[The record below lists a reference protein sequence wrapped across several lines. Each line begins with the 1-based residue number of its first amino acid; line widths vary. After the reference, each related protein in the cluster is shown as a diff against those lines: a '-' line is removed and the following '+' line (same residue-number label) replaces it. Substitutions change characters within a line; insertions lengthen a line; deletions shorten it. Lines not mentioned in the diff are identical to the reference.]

1 MTTATSRVNVS
12 NTSIKDQALSG
23 AFDSILIHTSD
34 TDYSVRM
41 QRLWTEHSMAE
52 YLRSN
57 SDFAETVRTIVSDVA
72 QRGDAAVSEY
82 TEKFDA
88 VTLTADQFRISA
100 DALKT
105 AHASLDASLLESLR
119 KSIDNVRK
127 YQSEIFIGNTSTHPG
142 IRYTPL
148 KRVGC
153 CIPGASAPL
162 PSTLIMTAV
171 PAQVAGVKEI
181 VVLSPPRY
189 EGSIHPVIL
198 GLCYELGI
206 TEVYRLGG
214 AQAVAALA
222 WGTETISKVDKI
234 VGPGHDVVQLAKKEC
249 FGLVDMDSFAG
260 PSDVLIV
267 ANDQAD
273 PAWVA
278 ADLLSQ
284 AEHDPGAGIVV
295 TDSAEFARNV
305 LAELE
310 LQCAKLD
317 RAEATKKCL
326 LAYSGIIVCESMEAV
341 IDWAN
346 DFAAEHLQVQCGED
360 SKAISEK
367 LINAG
372 AIFIGPYTPVA
383 VGDYYAGPSHTL
395 PTRQTSKY
403 FSAVTSNDFVKS
415 ISIIEYTHAQLTDAA
430 DDIIRLAMTEGLDA
444 HAKSVQKRME

>member
-1 MTTATSRVNVS
+1 MATRFDELLIRATETDSR
-12 NTSIKDQALSG
+12 
-23 AFDSILIHTSD
+23 
-34 TDYSVRM
+34 RM
-41 QRLWTEHSMAE
+41 KKLRTEHSMAE
-52 YLRSN
+52 YLKSRG
-57 SDFAETVRTIVSDVA
+57 DFAKTVREIVADVA
-72 QRGDAAVSEY
+72 ARGDAAVAEY
-82 TEKFDA
+82 TEKFDK
-88 VTLTADQFRISA
+88 VTLAASEFRVSP
-100 DALKT
+100 DALKA
-105 AHASLDASLLESLR
+105 AHESLDANLLESLR
-119 KSIDNVRK
+119 KSIANVRK
-127 YQSEIFIGNTSTHPG
+127 YQTEIFIGNKTTHPG

-148 KRVGC
+148 KRVAC

-162 PSTLIMTAV
+162 PSTVIMTAV
-171 PAQVAGVKEI
+171 PAQIAGVKEI
-181 VVLSPPRY
+181 VILSPPRY
-189 EGSIHPVIL
+189 AGSIHPVIL

-222 WGTETISKVDKI
+222 WGTETITKVDKI

-267 ANDQAD
+267 ANDQAN

-278 ADLLSQ
+278 ADMLSQ

-295 TDSAEFARNV
+295 TDNADFAKKV

-310 LQCAKLD
+310 TQCAKLD

-326 LAYSGIIVCESMEAV
+326 LAYSGIVVCENMDAV

-346 DFAAEHLQVQCGED
+346 DFAAEHLQVQCGDD

-367 LINAG
+367 LVNAG

-415 ISIIEYTHAQLTDAA
+415 TSIIEYTQQQLADAA
-430 DDIIRLAMTEGLDA
+430 DDIVRLATTEGLDA
-444 HAKSVQKRME
+444 HAKSVEKRIK

>member
-1 MTTATSRVNVS
+1 MSS
-12 NTSIKDQALSG
+12 K
-23 AFDSILIHTSD
+23 FDSILLNTSD
-34 TDYSVRM
+34 SDYSTRL

-57 SDFAETVRTIVSDVA
+57 RDFAETVRTIVSDVA
-72 QRGDAAVSEY
+72 QRGDMAVAEY
-82 TEKFDA
+82 TKKFDA
-88 VTLTADQFRISA
+88 VTLTTDKFRVSA
-100 DALKT
+100 DELKT
-105 AHASLDASLLESLR
+105 AHASLDVSLLESLR
-119 KSIDNVRK
+119 KSIANVRK
-127 YQSEIFIGNTSTHPG
+127 YQSEIFIGNKSTHPG

-148 KRVGC
+148 KRVAC

-162 PSTLIMTAV
+162 PSTVIMTAV

-181 VVLSPPRY
+181 VVLSPPRH

-222 WGTETISKVDKI
+222 WGTDTISKVDKI

-267 ANDQAD
+267 ANDQAN

-278 ADLLSQ
+278 ADMLSQ
-284 AEHDPGAGIVV
+284 AEHNPGAGIVV
-295 TDSAEFARNV
+295 TDSADFAQNV
-305 LAELE
+305 LTELE

-326 LAYSGIIVCESMEAV
+326 LAYSGIIVCESMDAV

-360 SKAISEK
+360 SKVISEK

-415 ISIIEYTHAQLTDAA
+415 TSIIEYSQQQLTDAA

>member
-1 MTTATSRVNVS
+1 M
-12 NTSIKDQALSG
+12 K
-23 AFDSILIHTSD
+23 FDSLLINATE
-34 TDYSVRM
+34 TDSPRM
-41 QRLWTEHSMAE
+41 QKLRNEHSMAE
-52 YLRSN
+52 YLKRN
-57 SDFAETVRTIVSDVA
+57 GELAETVRKIVADVA
-72 QRGDAAVSEY
+72 QRGDAAVAEY
-82 TEKFDA
+82 TEKFDKVKLSA
-88 VTLTADQFRISA
+88 LEFRVSP
-100 DALKT
+100 DDLK
-105 AHASLDASLLESLR
+105 AAYESLDAALLKSLR
-119 KSIDNVRK
+119 TSIENVRK
-127 YQSEIFIGNTSTHPG
+127 YQSEIFIGNKTSHPG

-148 KRVGC
+148 KRAAV

-162 PSTLIMTAV
+162 PSTVIMTAV

-189 EGSIHPVIL
+189 QGSIHPVIL
-198 GLCYELGI
+198 GLCHELGI

-222 WGTETISKVDKI
+222 WGTETIAKVNKI

-267 ANDQAD
+267 ANDKAN

-278 ADLLSQ
+278 ADMLSQ
-284 AEHDPGAGIVV
+284 AEHNPGAGIVV
-295 TDSAEFARNV
+295 TDNSDFAQKV

-310 LQCAKLD
+310 IQCAQLD
-317 RAEATKKCL
+317 RTEATEKCL
-326 LAYSGIIVCESMEAV
+326 LAYSGIVVCETMDAV

-346 DFAAEHLQVQCGED
+346 DFAAEHLQVQCGEK
-360 SKAISEK
+360 SKAISQK
-367 LINAG
+367 FINAG
-372 AIFIGPYTPVA
+372 AMFIGPYTPVA

-395 PTRQTSKY
+395 PTRQTSKF

-415 ISIIEYTHAQLTDAA
+415 TSIIEYTQQQLAAAA
-430 DDIIRLAMTEGLDA
+430 DDIVRLAMTEGLDA

>member
-1 MTTATSRVNVS
+1 M
-12 NTSIKDQALSG
+12 KAL
-23 AFDSILIHTSD
+23 
-34 TDYSVRM
+34 RN
-41 QRLWTEHSMAE
+41 EHSMAE
-52 YLRSN
+52 FLRSRA
-57 SDFAETVRTIVSDVA
+57 DLAEKVRGIVSDVA
-72 QRGDAAVSEY
+72 SRGDAAVAEY
-82 TEKFDA
+82 TEKFDKVKLDA
-88 VTLTADQFRISA
+88 AEFRVSR
-100 DALKT
+100 DDLKA
-105 AHASLDASLLESLR
+105 AHESLDETLLKSLR
-119 KSIDNVRK
+119 KSIANVRT
-127 YQSEIFIGNTSTHPG
+127 YQSEIFIGNKPSHPG

-148 KRVGC
+148 KRVAC

-162 PSTLIMTAV
+162 PSTVIMTAV
-171 PAQVAGVKEI
+171 PAQVAGVKDI

-198 GLCYELGI
+198 GLCHELGI

-214 AQAVAALA
+214 AQAVAAAA
-222 WGTETISKVDKI
+222 WGTETISKVHKI

-267 ANDQAD
+267 ANNQAN

-278 ADLLSQ
+278 SDMLSQ
-284 AEHDPGAGIVV
+284 AEHDPGAGLLV
-295 TDSAEFARNV
+295 TDSADFAKKV

-310 LQCAKLD
+310 TQCAKLD
-317 RAEATKKCL
+317 RAEATEKCL
-326 LAYSGIIVCESMEAV
+326 LAYSGIIVCENMDAV

-346 DFAAEHLQVQCGED
+346 DFAAEHLQVQCGDE

-403 FSAVTSNDFVKS
+403 FSAITSNDFVKS
-415 ISIIEYTHAQLTDAA
+415 TSIIEYTQQQLADAA
-430 DDIIRLAMTEGLDA
+430 DDIVRLAMTEGLDA
-444 HAKSVQKRME
+444 HAKSVQKRL

>member
-1 MTTATSRVNVS
+1 MAE
-12 NTSIKDQALSG
+12 KFDALLVRASETGSG
-23 AFDSILIHTSD
+23 
-34 TDYSVRM
+34 RM
-41 QRLWTEHSMAE
+41 KALRAEHSMAE
-52 YLRSN
+52 FLRSR
-57 SDFAETVRTIVSDVA
+57 SGLAETVRQIVVDVA
-72 QRGDAAVSEY
+72 ARGDAAVAEY
-82 TEKFDA
+82 TEKFDK
-88 VTLTADQFRISA
+88 VTLSASEFRIPA
-100 DALKT
+100 EALKA
-105 AHASLDASLLESLR
+105 AHQSLDAALLKSLQT
-119 KSIDNVRK
+119 SIANVRK
-127 YQSEIFIGNTSTHPG
+127 YQSEIFIGNKPSHPG

-148 KRVGC
+148 KRVAC

-162 PSTLIMTAV
+162 PSTVIMTAV
-171 PAQVAGVKEI
+171 PAQVAGVKDI

-214 AQAVAALA
+214 AQAVAAAA
-222 WGTETISKVDKI
+222 WGTQTIAKVDKI

-267 ANDQAD
+267 ANDRAN

-278 ADLLSQ
+278 ADMLSQ
-284 AEHDPGAGIVV
+284 AEHDPGAGLVV
-295 TDSAEFARNV
+295 TDSMDFAKKV

-310 LQCAKLD
+310 IQCAQLD
-317 RAEATKKCL
+317 RAAATEKCL
-326 LAYSGIIVCESMEAV
+326 LAYSGIVVCETMDAV

-346 DFAAEHLQVQCGED
+346 DFAAEHLQVQCGEE

-367 LINAG
+367 LVNAG
-372 AIFIGPYTPVA
+372 AMFIGPYSPVA

-395 PTRQTSKY
+395 PTRQTSKF

-415 ISIIEYTHAQLTDAA
+415 TSIIEYTQQQLADAA
-430 DDIIRLAMTEGLDA
+430 DDIVRLAMTEGLDA
-444 HAKSVQKRME
+444 HAKSVQKRIE